1 MLSVLDWLELQVRH
15 SSPELLKKLTFLSNF
30 EGTAPNLTWKDSGE
44 PITCSFDP
52 ESNGDINAPNS
63 IDPATFIDDNGSQYL
78 IFGGGRIWMTQLDPS
93 TGNLPFEIP
102 IPMPVPLPIPR
113 ETN

>member
-1 MLSVLDWLELQVRH
+1 MLSVLDWPEPQVRH
-15 SSPELLKKLTFLSNF
+15 FFSELLKNLTYLSNS
-30 EGTAPNLTWKDSGE
+30 EGTAPNLTWKDSGD

-63 IDPATFIDDNGSQYL
+63 IDPATFIDDDGSQYL

-93 TGNLPFEIP
+93 TGNFPFEIP
-102 IPMPVPLPIPR
+102 IPLQIPIPIPR
-113 ETN
+113 KTN